1 MAIRTYEASYKK
13 YFPDTYEKIGKD
25 STHDEVR
32 QLYDEWAVKYDEQIG
47 AAGAAFHKP
56 LSDYM
61 NSFVKESFPNT
72 PKDQLKI
79 LDAGAGTGPIG
90 IELDKLGY
98 TCVHALDISEEM
110 LNVARQKGVPYKRF
124 ICTALTEKRV
134 CEVETG
140 EFDIVIAA
148 GALIMA
154 NVRPEALVEIVRMV
168 KKGGL
173 VCFSLRYNEVDH
185 YEPKMTELEKEGIW
199 EKLGSK
205 KIPYFNQEDMPSYA
219 YGFAYKVL
227 KK

>member
-1 MAIRTYEASYKK
+1 MMTPKSSSTRIR
-13 YFPDTYEKIGKD
+13 YFFKTRIGLSVFVEYGFVWLGRIREGREETVCWLPPFL
-25 STHDEVR
+25 STKLHSEHKLICFPLIWSL
-32 QLYDEWAVKYDEQIG
+32 QQIG

-168 KKGGL
+168 KKGEL
-173 VCFSLRYNEVDH
+173 VFPSLRE
-185 YEPKMTELEKEGIW
+185 
-199 EKLGSK
+199 S
-205 KIPYFNQEDMPSYA
+205 
-219 YGFAYKVL
+219 
-227 KK
+227 

>member
-1 MAIRTYEASYKK
+1 
-13 YFPDTYEKIGKD
+13 
-25 STHDEVR
+25 
-32 QLYDEWAVKYDEQIG
+32 
-47 AAGAAFHKP
+47 
-56 LSDYM
+56 M

-98 TCVHALDISEEM
+98 TDIHALDISEEM

-168 KKGGL
+168 KKGEL
-173 VCFSLRYNEVDH
+173 VFLSLSEG
-185 YEPKMTELEKEGIW
+185 ELDLRRRAFRILRFRCDKNVSNAPPHILLRISKAYLPPEGSG
-199 EKLGSK
+199 KGTRVTSVC
-205 KIPYFNQEDMPSYA
+205 
-219 YGFAYKVL
+219 KV
-227 KK
+227 

>member
-1 MAIRTYEASYKK
+1 MLGKFGATFQISDFIILCYNDSKVLVHTYPVFFKNEDCSLRFCRVWFYLAGQNQGGEGGAG
-13 YFPDTYEKIGKD
+13 FPHFSPQNFPEHKLICFPLFW
-25 STHDEVR
+25 SL
-32 QLYDEWAVKYDEQIG
+32 QQIG

-61 NSFVKESFPNT
+61 NSYVKESFPNT

-110 LNVARQKGVPYKRF
+110 LNVARKKGVPYKRF

-134 CEVETG
+134 SEVETG

-168 KKGGL
+168 KKGEL
-173 VCFSLRYNEVDH
+173 VFLSLR
-185 YEPKMTELEKEGIW
+185 EG
-199 EKLGSK
+199 
-205 KIPYFNQEDMPSYA
+205 
-219 YGFAYKVL
+219 
-227 KK
+227 

>member
-1 MAIRTYEASYKK
+1 
-13 YFPDTYEKIGKD
+13 
-25 STHDEVR
+25 
-32 QLYDEWAVKYDEQIG
+32 
-47 AAGAAFHKP
+47 
-56 LSDYM
+56 M

-168 KKGGL
+168 KKGEL
-173 VCFSLRYNEVDH
+173 VFPPLRE
-185 YEPKMTELEKEGIW
+185 
-199 EKLGSK
+199 S
-205 KIPYFNQEDMPSYA
+205 
-219 YGFAYKVL
+219 
-227 KK
+227 

>member
-1 MAIRTYEASYKK
+1 
-13 YFPDTYEKIGKD
+13 
-25 STHDEVR
+25 
-32 QLYDEWAVKYDEQIG
+32 
-47 AAGAAFHKP
+47 
-56 LSDYM
+56 M

-168 KKGGL
+168 KKGEL
-173 VCFSLRYNEVDH
+173 VFSVFEGELDLRRRAFRN
-185 YEPKMTELEKEGIW
+185 LRFRCEKNVPMLHRTFCYVFLRHIWLPSEGVR
-199 EKLGSK
+199 G
-205 KIPYFNQEDMPSYA
+205 Q
-219 YGFAYKVL
+219 G
-227 KK
+227 

>member
-1 MAIRTYEASYKK
+1 
-13 YFPDTYEKIGKD
+13 
-25 STHDEVR
+25 
-32 QLYDEWAVKYDEQIG
+32 
-47 AAGAAFHKP
+47 
-56 LSDYM
+56 M

-110 LNVARQKGVPYKRF
+110 LNVARKKGVPYKRF

-168 KKGGL
+168 KKGEL
-173 VCFSLRYNEVDH
+173 VFVSFEGELDLRRRAFRNLRFRCDKNVSNAPPH
-185 YEPKMTELEKEGIW
+185 ILLRI
-199 EKLGSK
+199 SK
-205 KIPYFNQEDMPSYA
+205 A
-219 YGFAYKVL
+219 YLAPE
-227 KK
+227 